1 MNSSIVDVNANV
13 LLLNLFHITIISC
26 VAMSSFLT
34 FLLLTD
40 FKVEDDVKCF
50 QAFDSQSSLF
60 IELCMTYKL
69 SL

>member
-60 IELCMTYKL
+60 ILF